1 MIRRLVRAMGFTAL
15 GGLAVWG
22 VVAVVAWRVDDAT
35 LDLPAVLLLFGQLV
49 IVPLGAMAGLHGTVA
64 AIGVVLCGLLGWRMA
79 QDR

>member
-1 MIRRLVRAMGFTAL
+1 MGFTAL